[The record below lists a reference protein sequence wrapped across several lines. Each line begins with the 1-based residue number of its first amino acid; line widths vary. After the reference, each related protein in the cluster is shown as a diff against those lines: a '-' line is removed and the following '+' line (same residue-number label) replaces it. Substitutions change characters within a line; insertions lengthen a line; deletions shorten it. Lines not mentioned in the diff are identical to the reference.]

1 MWILL
6 YKGCRAVYNKI
17 VDVVVSV
24 DVRNVLFWV
33 TVDVNLNLWRIILFY
48 YVFDLH
54 VFVT

>member
-6 YKGCRAVYNKI
+6 YKGRRAVYNKI

-24 DVRNVLFWV
+24 DVRNMLFWV

-48 YVFDLH
+48 YVFDLQ